1 MVVAVPVAAP
11 VAVQEGAEEEP
22 PCLNEMHKVF
32 VIKIRTAISICN
44 ESKGND
50 R

>member
-1 MVVAVPVAAP
+1 MVVGAP
-11 VAVQEGAEEEP
+11 VAVQEEAEEEP
-22 PCLNEMHKVF
+22 PCLNEMDKAF
-32 VIKIRTAISICN
+32 VIKIITAISICN